1 MENERFEFR
10 LSAGRRRELAE
21 LAAETGISSADLARL
36 DQAVFGA
43 PGPGVLVGEGR
54 VAFNEVRSHDLWRA
68 PICRRLYPKGYSPA
82 IDTRS

>member
-36 DQAVFGA
+36 AIKQFLERPEILGLRSTDRGA
-43 PGPGVLVGEGR
+43 SAR
-54 VAFNEVRSHDLWRA
+54 
-68 PICRRLYPKGYSPA
+68 
-82 IDTRS
+82 

>member
-36 DQAVFGA
+36 AIKQFLER
-43 PGPGVLVGEGR
+43 PGRGR
-54 VAFNEVRSHDLWRA
+54 LWAKAGSRS
-68 PICRRLYPKGYSPA
+68 
-82 IDTRS
+82 TRCGRMI

>member
-36 DQAVFGA
+36 AIKQFLERPEILSLRSASR
-43 PGPGVLVGEGR
+43 GVSAR
-54 VAFNEVRSHDLWRA
+54 Q
-68 PICRRLYPKGYSPA
+68 
-82 IDTRS
+82 